1 MATSPP
7 EATDHDPEL
16 SRFFQAIVDL
26 SASRHGRGPEDFLG
40 ALEALGDELD
50 GLRRYRTDKALS
62 QRLEAFV
69 RKRFELVDDPS
80 EYVLAWDEVA
90 LLSMA
95 LRGSAPLAFPALK
108 GAVELLA
115 SNLTEPEVPAL
126 FGQAL
131 KRLRQ
136 LARQHE
142 DRELEYWV
150 QGVIKYLPDEA

>member
-1 MATSPP
+1 
-7 EATDHDPEL
+7 
-16 SRFFQAIVDL
+16 
-26 SASRHGRGPEDFLG
+26 
-40 ALEALGDELD
+40 
-50 GLRRYRTDKALS
+50 
-62 QRLEAFV
+62 
-69 RKRFELVDDPS
+69 
-80 EYVLAWDEVA
+80 
-90 LLSMA
+90 
-95 LRGSAPLAFPALK
+95 LK